1 MDTINQRLREVR
13 KILGLNQEKFAKE
26 LGVSRTHISNM
37 ENGNDNP
44 SSALIK
50 LICMKYNIDENWLI
64 NGTGYPEPGWDMS
77 NDEGAIAKYN
87 AMRVDFEKR
96 LRQRT
101 GENLANTIEAFSYLE
116 SLISP
121 RNLSEIETSE
131 YLESVR
137 QVIDEFEK
145 LIFMVSSQARIPSK
159 HNVKAWL
166 KFKKDCDDKLN
177 VINEHIKTAANLYL
191 SHYGEEVKL

>member
-1 MDTINQRLREVR
+1 MYTINQRLREVR
-13 KILGLNQEKFAKE
+13 RILGLNQEKFAKE

-50 LICMKYNIDENWLI
+50 LISMKYNIDESWLI
-64 NGTGYPEPGWDMS
+64 DGTGSPEPSWDMS
-77 NDEGAIAKYN
+77 SDEGAVAKYN
-87 AMRVDFEKR
+87 AMRVDFEKK

-121 RNLSEIETSE
+121 RSLSEIETSE

-145 LIFMVSSQARIPSK
+145 LIFMVSSEIRIPSK
-159 HNVKAWL
+159 RDAQSWL
-166 KFKKDCDDKLN
+166 KFKKDCDEKLN
-177 VINEHIKTAANLYL
+177 VINGHIRTAANLYL
-191 SHYGEEVKL
+191 SHYGEEAKL